1 MQIALIL
8 TWITIT
14 AGLSNHPKLL
24 LISFDGFRNDLLNEE
39 LVPNIYKFATKSTWF
54 TSGVKSQ
61 YLTYTA
67 PNHMSISTGLY
78 EENHGI
84 VANYFFDE
92 YTKKSFDYFNMTGRP
107 GVVNAS
113 QEEFWYQGDPIWL
126 TNERWETTRRSAA
139 LYWPNGDSPFPYIP
153 HKPKYSKSWKTYGNL
168 NTWMKDADEVI
179 ELFMREKDPMNFV
192 AWYIAEPDHVLHT
205 NGFHNGELKKK
216 LTELDKLFR
225 YFIERIE
232 ANNLSSQ
239 INIILTADHG
249 HAEIKDEKHVMCI
262 HDYVSAN
269 GFEMGD
275 HMIYPHSK
283 EIAEAIFH
291 NLTEA
296 VKKNQFEVDVH
307 WKKDVPTRF
316 HYQNSTRIGEIVF
329 EPRIGSA
336 ISFSCRKEQLEA
348 DYGINGTTKF
358 NSSTHGMDP
367 DRPEMRAFLIMN
379 GPAFSE
385 NFTIADIPENID
397 LYGLMCHVLN
407 ITPSENDG
415 SMGIVKRALRENRYL
430 SPIHGYMFIG
440 IVDSMSFLFILVP
453 SMCIVILFLIYGCRH
468 TVMKNDP
475 NWGRS
480 EHSHGYRPLDDQ
492 INRGFRLE
500 DEDDEDVESGLPQ
513 RRNASVPT
521 NTVSMSGLLDE
532 IMGPSV
538 LPKTA
543 TAFTDPL
550 YWKNFFAQRK
560 TPFEWYGDYNSLSP
574 VLEKYI
580 KPLNNVLQIGCGSSE
595 LASQLYD
602 NGYRS
607 IHSIDVEPSV
617 IADQKRRNKERPD
630 LSFAEGD
637 ATNLEFANESYAVV
651 LDKGTLDA
659 LLPPNPNDDQKAIV
673 LKMFSEVHR
682 VLLSGGRYLIVTLAQ
697 PHLIDFWLAFFVETK
712 QYILRVQKVE
722 NKAGGFP
729 MPVFVLIAT
738 KMRCAMPTNLPL
750 EVWRTSSE
758 KAERISNMFDLK
770 ATILAEQEIAQF
782 IHLCSKKLKSEVS
795 IDFQGDDPTTG
806 PRYRICVIDNPDVT
820 VFKKFATFIVPIGRD
835 AEWMFATPKGR
846 QALRAQCGHD
856 RLVTVFLSR
865 QHSYGNIEVVKG
877 EIGHFV
883 SLLDIRSEEDAG
895 FDILSVGGIDVK
907 KPVANGRSEI
917 NGEWSVEEVPIDGKI
932 TRRLVFIN
940 TMNLVQSEAIIKSGK
955 KGKKVVDLDN
965 LACEFHTMMIAGLS
979 LSPTQALMK
988 NDVPMKIAVL
998 GLGGGLLTAYLLR
1011 QFKKSMVTG
1020 VELDP
1025 TIIRIANDYFSFP
1038 HSDSRVDIKC
1048 EDALVF
1054 LKNIADG
1061 KDKYDAIFIDVSGNQ
1076 DAALSCPPPS
1086 FLTEEALCNLT
1097 NSLKEDG
1104 IALMNLVTRDDRVA
1118 QETKEKVAKHF
1129 GAIYTIFSS
1138 EDVNEVIICQKIVS
1152 TKPVVPSKL
1161 VNQVRKDI
1169 ASYSL
1174 VCGAINRIRK
1184 Y

>member
-682 VLLSGGRYLIVTLAQ
+682 VLLSGGRHWKFGEPVLK
-697 PHLIDFWLAFFVETK
+697 K
-712 QYILRVQKVE
+712 Q
-722 NKAGGFP
+722 N
-729 MPVFVLIAT
+729 
-738 KMRCAMPTNLPL
+738 
-750 EVWRTSSE
+750 
-758 KAERISNMFDLK
+758 
-770 ATILAEQEIAQF
+770 
-782 IHLCSKKLKSEVS
+782 
-795 IDFQGDDPTTG
+795 GDDPTTG

-895 FDILSVGGIDVK
+895 VFDILSVGGIDVK